1 LARIN
6 CNRHGARMPDLRGDD
21 DSTGTG
27 FAFPLMS
34 GGMLH
39 G

>member
-1 LARIN
+1 
-6 CNRHGARMPDLRGDD
+6 MPELRGND